1 MLPLSFL
8 LALGTLAMACARS
21 SSSAPDAQP
30 AAAAELAAGNN
41 PLFQPSPLPF
51 EAPPFDRIGEEHY
64 QPALEEGMHRQINE
78 VEVIAAETSDP
89 TFENTIAAMERS
101 GALLTRT
108 ANVFFSLVGA
118 NTNDALQQVQIEEAP
133 KLAAHSDAIYLN
145 DRVFRRV
152 KSLYD
157 RRDSLKL
164 AGEEKRLVERY
175 YRDFV
180 RAGAELPE
188 SQKVRLRALNQEE
201 AQLTTAFQN
210 KLLAATKEGALVV
223 ETRAELDGLSEG
235 EVAAAAAAA
244 GERGLTGKYVLRL
257 QNTTQQPVQASLRNR
272 ELRRRLFEASAG
284 RAERGDSNDTR
295 ATIRRLAQLRIERA
309 GLLGFPTHAAYV
321 LDDQVAKTPEAA
333 LGLLTQLVPP
343 ATARARAEAAK
354 MQALIDQEGGGFRLA
369 PWDWQYYAEQVRRRE
384 YDLDEE
390 QIKPYLELDRVLRD
404 GVFFAANRLYG
415 LTFKDRNDLPVYHPD
430 VQVFEVFDSG
440 GTSLALYY
448 IDLYKRDNKRGGA
461 WMSSLVGQSQL
472 LGTKPVV
479 TNVANY
485 TKPAPGR
492 PSLLTFDD
500 VSTLFHEFGHALH
513 GMLAQGRYPTLSG
526 TNVPRDFVEFPSQ
539 FNEHWALEPTVLAK
553 YARHHQT
560 GEPMPQTLVDRIK
573 KAETFNQG
581 FLLTEYLAAA
591 LVDLDW
597 HSLPA
602 GTAEQ
607 DVGAFE
613 RQSLAR
619 HRINLPAIPP
629 RYHSSYFS
637 HIWSSGY
644 SAGYYAYQWSDV
656 LNFDAYRWFTEHGG
670 MTRANGNR
678 FRDMILSRGNTE
690 DPGALFRAFRGRDPS
705 IEPLL
710 EGRGLAATDGD

>member
-1 MLPLSFL
+1 V
-8 LALGTLAMACARS
+8 
-21 SSSAPDAQP
+21 P
-30 AAAAELAAGNN
+30 AEQQSGAGSN
-41 PLFQPSPLPF
+41 PLFQPSTLQF
-51 EAPPFDRIGEEHY
+51 QAPPFDRIRDEHY
-64 QPALEEGMHRQINE
+64 QPALEEGMRRQLRE
-78 VEVIAAETSDP
+78 VEAIAEQTSEP
-89 TFENTIAAMERS
+89 TFENTLAAMERS

-108 ANVFFSLVGA
+108 GNVFFSLVRA
-118 NTNDALQQVQIEEAP
+118 NTNDALQQVQTEEAP

-145 DRVFRRV
+145 DRLFRRV
-152 KSLYD
+152 KSLYA

-175 YRDFV
+175 YLDFV

-223 ETRAELDGLSEG
+223 ETRAELDGLSDG
-235 EVAAAAAAA
+235 EVAAAAEAAR
-244 GERGLTGKYVLRL
+244 ERGLTGKYVLRL
-257 QNTTQQPVQASLRNR
+257 QNTTQQPPQASLRNR
-272 ELRRRLFEASAG
+272 EVRRRLFEASAG
-284 RAERGDSNDTR
+284 RAERGDTNDTR

-309 GLLGFPTHAAYV
+309 VLLGFPTHAAYA

-354 MQALIDQEGGGFRLA
+354 MQALINQAGGGFTLA
-369 PWDWQYYAEQVRRRE
+369 PWDWQYYAEQVRRSE

-415 LTFKDRNDLPVYHPD
+415 LTFKDRKDLPVYHPD
-430 VQVFEVFDSG
+430 VRAFEVFDSD

-448 IDLYKRDNKRGGA
+448 VDLYKRDNKRGGA
-461 WMSSLVGQSQL
+461 WMNSLVGQSEL

-492 PSLLTFDD
+492 PALLTFDD
-500 VSTLFHEFGHALH
+500 VNTLFHEFGHALH
-513 GMLAQGRYPTLSG
+513 GMLARGRYPTLSG

-560 GEPMPQTLVDRIK
+560 GEPMPQQLVDRIK
-573 KAETFNQG
+573 KTQTFNQG
-581 FLLTEYLAAA
+581 FLITEYLAAA
-591 LVDLDW
+591 LLDLDW

-602 GTAEQ
+602 GTPDQ
-607 DVGAFE
+607 DVVAFE

-629 RYHSSYFS
+629 RYRSPYFS

-656 LNFDAYRWFTEHGG
+656 LNFDTYRWFTEHGG
-670 MTRANGNR
+670 MTRANGSR
-678 FRDMILSRGNTE
+678 FRDMILSRGNAE
-690 DPGALFRAFRGRDPS
+690 DPGVLFRAFRGRDPS

-710 EGRGLAATDGD
+710 EGRGLRGTDGN